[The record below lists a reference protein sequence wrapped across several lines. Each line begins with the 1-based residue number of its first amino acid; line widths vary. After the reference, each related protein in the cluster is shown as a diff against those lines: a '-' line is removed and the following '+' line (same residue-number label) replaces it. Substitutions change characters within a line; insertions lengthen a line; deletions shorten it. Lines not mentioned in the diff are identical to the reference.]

1 LKPTYG
7 RVSRAGVMPL
17 SWSLDHLGPLTRTV
31 ADAALLLGI
40 IAGHD
45 PRDATSSRRG
55 VPYYERLLD
64 TPVEGLRVGLPEN
77 YFFDGLAAEMDA
89 GVRAAAR
96 SEEHTSELQS
106 LAYLV
111 CRLLLEKK
119 KKN

>member
-1 LKPTYG
+1 MRRAPWPPRASWRPSWPPGSRAGRSGVVGLKPTYG

-64 TPVEGLRVGLPEN
+64 TPVEGLRVGLPE
-77 YFFDGLAAEMDA
+77 
-89 GVRAAAR
+89 
-96 SEEHTSELQS
+96 
-106 LAYLV
+106 
-111 CRLLLEKK
+111 
-119 KKN
+119 